1 MVVRTMVNR
10 AMGLGCMVVVHLGTM
25 GMMVSLGTM
34 VVRSRM
40 HLGTMVVRTM
50 MMRTMVAVRTSHCY
64 GSGGQHGD
72 CDEGLHNEFLC
83 VILIDGLRRDV
94 PSPNAD
100 ILTEFYLLVQ

>member
-1 MVVRTMVNR
+1 MVARTMVNR

-25 GMMVSLGTM
+25 GMMVSLGAM
-34 VVRSRM
+34 VVRSMM
-40 HLGTMVVRTM
+40 HLGTMVV
-50 MMRTMVAVRTSHCY
+50 RTMVAVRTSHCY

-83 VILIDGLRRDV
+83 VILIDRLRRDA
-94 PSPNAD
+94 PSPNAG